1 MNLKTNGKMKL
12 KLNGVDIHYEFNTAA
27 GQAAPVLLFAHC
39 LGGDLSIWRAQ
50 LDHYA
55 GRYRTLAYDLR
66 GQGRSG
72 VTPPPY
78 AMPMLAADAL
88 GLLDALGID
97 AVVFFGVSMGGMVA
111 QQAALAAPSRVRA
124 LVLADTAAGF
134 AAEGRAAW
142 AERIDAVA
150 RDGVAPLVPTMM
162 ERWFTEALRLDAPQR
177 VAAVAA
183 VLAATPSA
191 GYLGACAAIRDFD
204 VRERLSEIACPTLVI
219 CGADD
224 PSTPPALSEQIAAG
238 IRGAELS
245 LLPGARHLPNFEV
258 PARFNALTDAFL
270 ATLDRRAA

>member
-1 MNLKTNGKMKL
+1 MRLTA
-12 KLNGVDIHYEFNTAA
+12 NGVAIHYEFDTTA
-27 GQAAPVLLFAHC
+27 GPAAPVLLFAHC

-72 VTPPPY
+72 VTPAPY
-78 AMPMLAADAL
+78 AMSLLAADAL
-88 GLLDALGID
+88 ALLDALGID

-111 QQAALAAPSRVRA
+111 QQVALADPQRVRA
-124 LVLADTAAGF
+124 LVLADTAPGF

-142 AERIDAVA
+142 AERIEAVA
-150 RDGVAPLVPTMM
+150 RDGLAPLVPAMM
-162 ERWFTEALRLDAPQR
+162 ERWFTEALRRDAPQR

-183 VLAATPSA
+183 TLAATPAA

-204 VRERLSEIACPTLVI
+204 LRPRLAEIACPTLVI

-238 IRGAELS
+238 IGGAELH
-245 LLPGARHLPNFEV
+245 LLPGARHLPNFEF